1 MFNLSH
7 IAFYGHSIFM
17 LLLVAL
23 IILFAEQMGE
33 RSGSKVPRRI
43 IRIAAFA
50 LASLVILVNGV
61 LFFNLGWALFALR
74 FDILFF
80 VLVPPFCFGLWEKS
94 KR

>member
-17 LLLVAL
+17 LLLIVF

-33 RSGSKVPRRI
+33 RNGGKVSRRI
-43 IRIAAFA
+43 INRSIFA
-50 LASLVILVNGV
+50 LAALVIAVNSI
-61 LFFNLGWALFALR
+61 LFFDLRWALFTLR

-80 VLVPPFCFGLWEKS
+80 VLVPPFCFGLLEKS
-94 KR
+94 RR